1 MRDSKLKGLSPDRK
15 FAIAYNAILQSATI
29 FLYGE
34 GYKPH
39 GFGHHFTVFEA
50 MKEIIGKEYHNLA
63 DYFDSCRAKRNITD
77 YSHADEISETEAR
90 ELIKEAE

>member
-34 GYKPH
+34 GTNHTGSGTTLPFLKQ
-39 GFGHHFTVFEA
+39 
-50 MKEIIGKEYHNLA
+50 
-63 DYFDSCRAKRNITD
+63 
-77 YSHADEISETEAR
+77 
-90 ELIKEAE
+90 